1 MPDNFRTRFFLSIF
15 RHKALVLSGFVIAT
29 GLFIFVAAG
38 MNLKE
43 DIMDLLP
50 SHDPVVKKYK
60 TVLTSFH
67 SFDYMLIDVGPE
79 VEGSVPPRD
88 ELVRAADTLVEKM
101 SASSYFNDIQY
112 RLVADDMMSSFGV
125 LKLHRASLFTEED
138 KRALEERLRTE
149 SIRETF
155 RGWKRLLTESPAP
168 FLADSFNNDPL
179 AIDTILLKK
188 LDDFKSM
195 GGEVKMDDGRIF
207 SKDMKHI
214 FIIAQ
219 PVYPGTDSRHAR
231 ELIDFMDRTILETKT
246 VSPGLINI
254 AYMGSH
260 RFGLDNADMIKRD
273 IRMTLSLSAGSIAIL
288 ALLAFRRPFVMSL
301 LTMLPA
307 FFGGV
312 FASCMIMLVYPG
324 VSAIAIGCGA
334 MLLGIAVDF
343 GIHFLYH
350 ADQVSA
356 GDTSRSDII
365 HILDKLTK
373 PLMLTGA
380 TTLIAFL
387 TLELSVLPGYRQ
399 LGLFAVFG
407 IAGAF
412 IFALIALPL
421 LIPRAKSTLRHPV
434 INLTVIY
441 PMFFR
446 WVKGHRKVLII
457 IVAALSITSAVGIYR
472 LEFEG
477 DIQKLNA
484 VYPDTKKDWDTV
496 IGSFGGMLDS
506 TSVVVKGKDLEEAL
520 QRNEMLYSRLR
531 DMREQGKVQGSNS
544 IAPLFPS
551 RSRQE
556 ENRQRWKDFWS
567 RERLDRVM
575 NEVEKIS
582 MELRIR
588 PESVREELSRLPGPM
603 PPLELEGFN
612 SGILRTVAANQISFN
627 ADGVMIMTN
636 LQSINVSE
644 YANIASVI
652 EDSVPGAIMT
662 NGRHFVQHIV
672 GLIHREMMR
681 LGGVTL
687 FFVAAAMVFYSRRLS
702 SFVSLMLPL
711 FLSLFW
717 TFGIMG
723 WLGIKINI
731 MNAMIVIF
739 IFGIVDDY
747 SVFLHE
753 AWNHSASGNDTHLS
767 HTSGAITLSAITT
780 FLGLGSLVFARH
792 PALHSIGA
800 TAILGITFGLAS
812 VFLTVPLRGHK
823 TGHVDFTRL

>member
-1 MPDNFRTRFFLSIF
+1 MQGQRLPDNYRTRFFSSLF
-15 RHKALVLSGFVIAT
+15 RHKVLVLTGFIIAS
-29 GLFIFVAAG
+29 GLFIFFAAG

-79 VEGSVPPRD
+79 NESRVPSRD
-88 ELVRAADTLVEKM
+88 ELVSAADTLVEKM
-101 SASSYFNDIQY
+101 SATNYFTDIQY
-112 RLVADDMMSSFGV
+112 RMVADDMMSSFGV
-125 LKLHRASLFTEED
+125 LKRHRASLFTEED
-138 KRALEERLRTE
+138 GRELEDRLRTE

-155 RGWKRLLTESPAP
+155 RGWKKLLTESPAP
-168 FLADSFNNDPL
+168 FLAESFYNDPL
-179 AIDTILLKK
+179 AMDTILLKK
-188 LDDFKSM
+188 LSDFKSM
-195 GGEVKMDDGRIF
+195 GGEVKMDEGSVF
-207 SKDMKHI
+207 SKDMRHI
-214 FIIAQ
+214 FILAQ
-219 PVYPGTDSRHAR
+219 PVYPGTDSSHAR
-231 ELIDFMDRTILETKT
+231 ELIDFMDRTILETEA

-260 RFGLDNADMIKRD
+260 RFGLDNADMIKGD
-273 IRMTLSLSAGSIAIL
+273 IRMTLTLSAGSIAIL
-288 ALLAFRRPFVMSL
+288 ALLVFRRPFVMSL

-307 FFGGV
+307 FFGGA
-312 FASCMIMLVYPG
+312 FAACMIMLVYPG
-324 VSAIAIGCGA
+324 ISAIAIGCGA
-334 MLLGIAVDF
+334 MLMGIAVDF

-356 GDTSRSDII
+356 GDASQSDII
-365 HILDKLTK
+365 HILDKLTN
-373 PLMLTGA
+373 PLMLTAA
-380 TTLIAFL
+380 TTLVAFL

-421 LIPRAKSTLRHPV
+421 LIPKAKPSLRRPV
-434 INLTVIY
+434 INLTGIY

-446 WVKGHRKVLII
+446 WVKGHKKVLII
-457 IVAALSITSAVGIYR
+457 IVVALSCTSALGIYR

-484 VYPDTKKDWDTV
+484 VYPDTKRDWDTV
-496 IGSFGGMLDS
+496 IGSFGGILDS
-506 TSVVVKGKDLEEAL
+506 TSVVVKGKDIEEAL
-520 QRNEMLYSRLR
+520 QQNEMLYSGLR
-531 DMREQGKVQGSNS
+531 DMRELGKIQGSNS
-544 IAPLFPS
+544 IAPFFPS
-551 RSRQE
+551 KTRQE
-556 ENRQRWKDFWS
+556 ENRQRWQEFWS
-567 RERLDRVM
+567 RERIDRVM
-575 NEVEKIS
+575 KDVEEIC

-588 PESVREELSRLPGPM
+588 PETVRDVLARLPGPM

-612 SGILRTVAANQISFN
+612 SGLLRTVAANQISVN
-627 ADGVMIMTN
+627 EDGVMVMTN
-636 LQSINVSE
+636 LQIVNDSD
-644 YANIASVI
+644 YANIASMI
-652 EDSVPGAIMT
+652 ENSVPGAIMT

-672 GLIHREMMR
+672 SLIHSEMMR

-687 FFVAAAMVFYSRRLS
+687 LFVAIAMVLYARRFN

-723 WLGIKINI
+723 WLGIKFNI

-753 AWNHSASGNDTHLS
+753 AWNHSMSGNDTHLS

-780 FLGLGSLVFARH
+780 FMGLGSLVFASH

-800 TAILGITFGLAS
+800 TALLGITFGLAS

-823 TGHVDFTRL
+823 TVSG

>member
-1 MPDNFRTRFFLSIF
+1 
-15 RHKALVLSGFVIAT
+15 VLSGFVIAT